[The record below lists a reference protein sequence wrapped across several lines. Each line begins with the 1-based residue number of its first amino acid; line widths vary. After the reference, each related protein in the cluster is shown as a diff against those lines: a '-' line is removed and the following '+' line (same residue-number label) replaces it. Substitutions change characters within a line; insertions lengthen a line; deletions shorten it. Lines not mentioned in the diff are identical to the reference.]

1 MIKFITVSVLKAALE
16 VERSAWTNSM
26 LLIFFV
32 PPATP
37 LPAAALEMNTQHA
50 GVTLIRLAAKLQL
63 LKFDAR
69 CLYFERALYF
79 AKLDL
84 VSTEVFVRILAHF
97 VKLYASSVLVNSLR
111 DGLWGRV

>member
-1 MIKFITVSVLKAALE
+1 MHDKVYNRLTTESNIGSKKICMDKLVFLKC
-16 VERSAWTNSM
+16 
-26 LLIFFV
+26 FV

-37 LPAAALEMNTQHA
+37 LPLLLYRWILNMLES
-50 GVTLIRLAAKLQL
+50 LIRSVAKLKL
-63 LKFDAR
+63 LNFDAR
-69 CLYFERALYF
+69 SLYFERALYF
-79 AKLDL
+79 ANLDL

>member
-1 MIKFITVSVLKAALE
+1 MFI
-16 VERSAWTNSM
+16 N
-26 LLIFFV
+26 FFV

-37 LPAAALEMNTQHA
+37 LPPPAFKMDTQHA
-50 GVTLIRLAAKLQL
+50 GVTLIRLVAKLIKL

-69 CLYFERALYF
+69 SLYFERALYF